1 LDQTATTVYSAGWA
15 ASPWIKMEIRRSGI
29 RYPDM
34 FPAIRYAGRLS
45 SDPLNDLAQ
54 GEANMF
60 SGTGAQT
67 DTNGRWAIIV

>member
-1 LDQTATTVYSAGWA
+1 
-15 ASPWIKMEIRRSGI
+15 
-29 RYPDM
+29 M

>member
-1 LDQTATTVYSAGWA
+1 
-15 ASPWIKMEIRRSGI
+15 MEIRGSGI